1 MDTGW
6 NTSSIRFYAAPDNR
20 AALFFLPRSNSFL
33 ERIATAAALRKAT
46 ETALDF
52 APPSDADSLPAEFAQ
67 AFNWKTVFKVA
78 KWKLLKWIQLS
89 PFCPKR
95 W

>member
-1 MDTGW
+1 MEHQQYF
-6 NTSSIRFYAAPDNR
+6 SCLVIYQPLRFYAAPDNR
-20 AALFFLPRSNSFL
+20 TAVVAFLPRSNSFL

-52 APPSDADSLPAEFAQ
+52 ALPSDADSLPAEFAQ

-78 KWKLLKWIQLS
+78 KWKLLK
-89 PFCPKR
+89 
-95 W
+95 